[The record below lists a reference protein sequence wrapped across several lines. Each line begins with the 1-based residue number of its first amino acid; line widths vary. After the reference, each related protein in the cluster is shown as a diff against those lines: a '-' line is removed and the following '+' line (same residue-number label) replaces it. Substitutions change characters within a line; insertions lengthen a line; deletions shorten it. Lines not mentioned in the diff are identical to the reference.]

1 LRPAALSGILVG
13 VSEEDAEQLNCM
25 RIVRMLLPW
34 REQLDTAFG
43 TSHGNADLKTIDVL
57 IVMLAAFFNPI
68 ARSHRCIEALSRQEH
83 LREQTGIA
91 RVPKSTLFDALRRFD
106 PEQLHPLIG
115 QLAARIPALGRRN
128 ADLEK
133 ITRQIVA
140 ADGSYFAL
148 LGEAAWAMNSGRLRD
163 DGTPRQDQFRFNLQL
178 DVQSFSPVD
187 CDISGGDDNTE
198 AKAFIRRLK
207 PGVIYVADR
216 NFVHYGFVNAV
227 FAKDSNLVLR
237 IKKSNTFRVES
248 SRVMDDSDHAAS
260 VIADELGHLPGAQS
274 EGNEDHRSFSD
285 KPPTRLLRRV
295 TVWDE
300 KNQKPIILL
309 TDLLDVPA
317 SVIGTIYRQ
326 RWQIEL
332 FFKWL
337 KCWAGLDQMISRDP
351 KAITL
356 QFYVAV
362 IATLLLHLTTG
373 RRPSKYSLMYLG
385 WVSQGLIDWAGMEAG
400 MAVVEREKELAQL
413 RLKRK
418 RLEKALAKI
427 SQ

>member
-1 LRPAALSGILVG
+1 
-13 VSEEDAEQLNCM
+13 
-25 RIVRMLLPW
+25 MLMPW

-57 IVMLAAFFNPI
+57 IVMLAAFFDPV

-91 RVPKSTLFDALRRFD
+91 RVPKSTLFDAFRRFE
-106 PEQLHPLIG
+106 PEQLRPLIE
-115 QLAARIPALGRRN
+115 QLAARIPALGRRD

-140 ADGSYFAL
+140 ADGSYFEL
-148 LGEAAWAMNSGRLRD
+148 LGEAAWAMNSGRLHD
-163 DGTPRQDQFRFNLQL
+163 DGTPRKDQFRLNLQL

-198 AKAFIRRLK
+198 AAAFMRRIK

-227 FAKDSNLVLR
+227 FANDSNLVLR
-237 IKKSNTFRVES
+237 IKEVNKFTVES
-248 SRVMDDSDHAAS
+248 SRSMDESDEAAG

-274 EGNEDHRSFSD
+274 KGNADHRSFSD

-295 TVWDE
+295 TVFDE

-326 RWQIEL
+326 RWQVEL

-337 KCWAGLDQMISRDP
+337 KCWAGFDQMISRDP

-356 QFYVAV
+356 HFYVAV

-385 WVSQGLIDWAGMEAG
+385 WVSQGLMRWEEMEAG
-400 MAVVEREKELAQL
+400 LAVLEREKELARQ

-418 RLEKALAKI
+418 RLEAALSK
-427 SQ
+427 SGK

>member
-1 LRPAALSGILVG
+1 
-13 VSEEDAEQLNCM
+13 M
-25 RIVRMLLPW
+25 RIIRMLLPW
-34 REQLDTAFG
+34 REHLATAFG
-43 TSHGNADLKTIDVL
+43 TDHGNADLKTIDVL
-57 IVMLAAFFNPI
+57 IVMLAAFFDPM

-91 RVPKSTLFDALRRFD
+91 RVPKSTLFDAFRRFD
-106 PEQLHPLIG
+106 PEQLRPLIG
-115 QLAARIPALGRRN
+115 MLAARIPALGRRD
-128 ADLEK
+128 ADLEA
-133 ITRQIVA
+133 ITRQILA
-140 ADGSYFAL
+140 ADGSYFEL
-148 LGEAAWAMNSGRLRD
+148 LGEAAWAMNSGRCHH

-198 AKAFIRRLK
+198 AAAFMRRLK

-227 FAKDSNLVLR
+227 LSKDSNLVLR
-237 IKKSNTFRVES
+237 LKKSNKFAVES
-248 SRVMDDSDHAAS
+248 SRQMDDSDHAAG
-260 VIADELGHLPGAQS
+260 VIADERGHLCGAQS

-285 KPPTRLLRRV
+285 KPPARLLRRV
-295 TVWDE
+295 TIFDE
-300 KNQKPIILL
+300 KNQTPLVLL
-309 TDLLDVPA
+309 TDLMDVPA
-317 SVIGTIYRQ
+317 RVIGTIYRQ

-337 KCWAGLDQMISRDP
+337 KCWAGFDQMISRDP

-356 QFYVAV
+356 HFYVAV

-385 WVSQGLIDWAGMEAG
+385 WVSQGLMSWESMEAG
-400 MAVVEREKELAQL
+400 MAVLEREKELARL
-413 RLKRK
+413 RQKRK
-418 RLEKALAKI
+418 RLEAALSESGK
-427 SQ
+427 